1 MLQGNVVLWLQELG
15 TEPWLVWRLAAEG
28 QGYFAPTLWSN
39 GIEVTR
45 TDDFLAFLEL
55 CFDEDH

>member
-1 MLQGNVVLWLQELG
+1 MVLWLQELG

-28 QGYFAPTLWSN
+28 QGYFVPTLRSN
-39 GIEVTR
+39 GIVATR
-45 TDDFLAFLEL
+45 AGDFLAVLEL